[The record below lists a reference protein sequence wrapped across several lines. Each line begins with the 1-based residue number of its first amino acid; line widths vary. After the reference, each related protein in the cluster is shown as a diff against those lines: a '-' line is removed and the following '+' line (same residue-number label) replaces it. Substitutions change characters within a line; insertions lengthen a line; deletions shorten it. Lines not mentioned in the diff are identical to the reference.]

1 MCYAALTK
9 GTTALM
15 TQLSIAARL
24 GVSEAL
30 RAEFGQSQ
38 PAMLERMQRAVPE
51 MVPKAHR
58 WVGEMAEIADTFEA
72 CGLTPRTFQ
81 GAAELAARSPRRPRP
96 RVAEGGAGTAIPS
109 TLSSASSPAAA
120 RRITDALAILQSA
133 NSGFVALARSF
144 YGLASA

>member
-1 MCYAALTK
+1 
-9 GTTALM
+9 
-15 TQLSIAARL
+15 
-24 GVSEAL
+24 
-30 RAEFGQSQ
+30 
-38 PAMLERMQRAVPE
+38 

-58 WVGEMAEIADTFEA
+58 WVGEMAEIAKTFEA

-81 GAAELAARSPRRPRP
+81 GAAELYAQVAASDLGRMSPEEWRRH
-96 RVAEGGAGTAIPS
+96 GNPS

-133 NSGFVALARSF
+133 NSRFVALARSF